1 MINRNNN
8 KQQMEFYQVCN
19 LKSQLYLPVKST
31 ETKGMFVVDRIQ
43 TCTFLFII
51 GSQAGVQITQASNTS
66 TNKASNT
73 DSKQQ
78 TIQSSSATTANCSV
92 AKLSSSLDSQ
102 AHSTAN
108 HNQLSGTN

>member
-1 MINRNNN
+1 
-8 KQQMEFYQVCN
+8 MEFYQVCN
-19 LKSQLYLPVKST
+19 LNSHFFPPVKV
-31 ETKGMFVVDRIQ
+31 KNMFALDRIS
-43 TCTFLFII
+43 TYTFSFII

>member
-8 KQQMEFYQVCN
+8 KQQMEFYQVTN

-31 ETKGMFVVDRIQ
+31 EKVCLSWIEFKLFL
-43 TCTFLFII
+43 FLFII
-51 GSQAGVQITQASNTS
+51 GSQAGVQITQSSNS
-66 TNKASNT
+66 SANKVSNT

-92 AKLSSSLDSQ
+92 AKLSSSLDCQ
-102 AHSTAN
+102 EHSTAN

>member
-1 MINRNNN
+1 
-8 KQQMEFYQVCN
+8 
-19 LKSQLYLPVKST
+19 
-31 ETKGMFVVDRIQ
+31 MFVVDRIQ
-43 TCTFLFII
+43 ICTFLFII
-51 GSQAGVQITQASNTS
+51 GSQAGVQITQSSNS
-66 TNKASNT
+66 SANKVSNT